1 LARAAGAALT
11 GVLALLLAAPV
22 AAAPGGD
29 PVAEADRA
37 VAEAQGAADAAA
49 DSYFE
54 QLARFESLGVE
65 IAATEERLVELDARA
80 DELRATVQERAAHAY
95 RRSGDT
101 DVELGFRDEE
111 DAMSS
116 ARRTVLLDGL
126 NEQDNDAAAALADV
140 TESLEAKREQLS
152 ADRGQQEQVLADL
165 KAEQVALDA
174 MLAEAQARRNEAVAQ
189 QQAAAAAAAA
199 AATARPPA
207 AGQPG
212 VAARPGA
219 APQPQ
224 PQPSPSPS
232 PSQPAPPPYYAPAPG
247 QHPQHNHPFLV
258 CTRAIESGG
267 NYQAYNASGPY
278 YGAYQFLRSTWNS
291 TANHAGRYELIGV
304 VPSQASPYDQD
315 DMAWVLYNWQGKRP
329 WGGRC

>member
-1 LARAAGAALT
+1 
-11 GVLALLLAAPV
+11 
-22 AAAPGGD
+22 
-29 PVAEADRA
+29 
-37 VAEAQGAADAAA
+37 
-49 DSYFE
+49 
-54 QLARFESLGVE
+54 
-65 IAATEERLVELDARA
+65 
-80 DELRATVQERAAHAY
+80 
-95 RRSGDT
+95 
-101 DVELGFRDEE
+101 
-111 DAMSS
+111 
-116 ARRTVLLDGL
+116 
-126 NEQDNDAAAALADV
+126 
-140 TESLEAKREQLS
+140 
-152 ADRGQQEQVLADL
+152 
-165 KAEQVALDA
+165 
-174 MLAEAQARRNEAVAQ
+174 MLAEAQTRRNEAVAQ

-224 PQPSPSPS
+224 PQPQPSPS

-291 TANHAGRYELIGV
+291 AANHAGRYELIGV